1 MAKQYMFETLKS
13 QAYDLDI
20 PKIKPNSYQYITDNI
35 KYSLFDW
42 QRQSIE
48 NFLTFQKIK
57 EAEQNT
63 NATHLMFN
71 MATGTGKTLVMASL
85 ILYYYKQG
93 YRNFIFFVNQ
103 NNIVGKTENN
113 LVDSSHSK
121 YQYNQTIVIDDKT
134 INIRKVETFSNQT
147 EDIEIIFTSIH
158 KLHNAVY
165 LVKENA
171 IFLDD
176 LLKRDLVL
184 LADEAHNLN
193 ATTKKL
199 KRGQTQLELVT
210 ELKDGASEEDV
221 ERSWENTVIERI
233 LKRDRANT
241 DLENKN
247 VLLEFTATVPTNTEV
262 VKKYVDKIIYKFDLK
277 DFLKAGY
284 TKEINL
290 VTSSFD
296 KKKRVLQALLFN
308 WYRQH
313 IATSNG
319 IDLKP
324 VILFRSKYVD
334 QTKDEN
340 SQKDYEL
347 FQDIIQNL
355 SVDDFSFLHE
365 FDENALF
372 TVTETYLKGQS
383 RIIDIKRYIDENQIA
398 LNEVI
403 EYLKYAFCERN
414 CIITNSKTGT
424 KTKEK
429 TDQETERLLNNLEDR
444 SNHITAIFTVKRLTE
459 GWDVLNLYDIVRM
472 YQGRDEGK
480 DDKGNRKAG
489 QSTVSEVQLIGRGV
503 RYYPFKYEDK
513 IPNKRKFDNHLENDL
528 RVLEEFYFHSDND
541 EKYISE
547 LKQELKRQELL
558 PDKEKIQLSFDF
570 KSEYHPNAI
579 DSPFSQ
585 LDLFYNEKID
595 NPNRRKKELFETKD
609 EFEFEV
615 SVDGFTLKE
624 TKVIVDEKDDETRY
638 ATKEEE
644 KRTLALKLNSFSKHI
659 TRKAINIQAK
669 KDKSIFRYNRLKE
682 ELYIESIDDIFK
694 NEFIGEFPIKIV
706 VPGHIV
712 NIEDINPT
720 IQLNILIRF
729 FDKVESVINKYSNPY
744 IGTEFKKAKFSAYF
758 SETKTISVVE
768 EPSKINYAKELV
780 KNDWYVLDNFYGTS
794 EEENLMK
801 FLEKTIVN
809 FKDKYEKV
817 YLLRNEEVYKIYDF
831 KQGRGFMPDFLLF
844 LKQDSNELYYQVFI
858 EPKGGQFKDSSGTF
872 SNSKEGWKEDFLK
885 EISDRY
891 SKTAIL
897 KAEDKEYRLV
907 GLPLYNDSISKK
919 FKENIAETF
928 KIEV

>member
-1 MAKQYMFETLKS
+1 MAGDKPLYELVTEKAYKLRIQYPEVEK
-13 QAYDLDI
+13 
-20 PKIKPNSYQYITDNI
+20 YIIENI
-35 KYSLFDW
+35 KYPLFDW

-57 EAEQNT
+57 EAEQNV

-113 LVDSSHSK
+113 LTDPTHNK
-121 YQYNQTIVIDDKT
+121 YQYNQSIVIDNKT
-134 INIRKVETFSNQT
+134 VYIKKVETFSNQT

-165 LVKENA
+165 MMKENA
-171 IFLDD
+171 IFIDD
-176 LLKRDLVL
+176 LLKRNLVL

-193 ATTKKL
+193 AATKKL
-199 KRGQTQLELVT
+199 KRGQTKLDIT
-210 ELKDGASEEDV
+210 FELKDGASEEDV
-221 ERSWENTVIERI
+221 ERSWENTIINRI
-233 LKRDRANT
+233 LKRDGIDNI
-241 DLENKN
+241 LENKN
-247 VLLEFTATVPTNTEV
+247 VLLEFTATIPTNTEV

-313 IATSNG
+313 VASTNG

-334 QTKDEN
+334 KTKEEN

-347 FQDIIQNL
+347 FQDIIRNM

-372 TVTETYLKGQS
+372 AVTEAYLKGQS

-414 CIITNSKTGT
+414 CIITNSKIGT

-429 TDQETERLLNNLEDR
+429 TDQETERLLNNLEDK

-472 YQGRDEGK
+472 YEGQNTGGSN
-480 DDKGNRKAG
+480 KGKSG
-489 QSTVSEVQLIGRGV
+489 ESTVSEVQLIGRGV
-503 RYYPFKYEDK
+503 RYFPFKYEDK
-513 IPNKRKFDNHLENDL
+513 IPNKRKFDNDLKNDL
-528 RVLEEFYFHSDND
+528 RVLEEFYFHSDNN

-558 PDKEKIQLSFDF
+558 PEKDKIQLSFDF
-570 KSEYHPNAI
+570 KSEYNPNKI

-585 LDLFYNEKID
+585 LELFCNEKID
-595 NPNRRKKELFETKD
+595 NPNRRKKKLFERKD
-609 EFEFEV
+609 EFVFV
-615 SVDGFTLKE
+615 ASVDSFTLKE
-624 TKVIVDEKDDETRY
+624 TKVIVDEKNDETRY
-638 ATKEEE
+638 STKEEE
-644 KRTLALKLNSFSKHI
+644 KRTLALTLNSFPKHI
-659 TRKAINIQAK
+659 IWKAINIQAK
-669 KDKSIFRYNRLKE
+669 KDKSIFRFNQLKK
-682 ELYIESIDDIFK
+682 ELYIQSIEDVLK
-694 NEFIGEFPIKIV
+694 VEFIGDFPIKVV
-706 VPGHIV
+706 VPSQII
-712 NIEDINPT
+712 NIEVIQPA
-720 IQLNILIRF
+720 IQLKILIRF
-729 FDKVESVINKYSNPY
+729 FEKVESILNEYSNPH
-744 IGTEFKKAKFSAYF
+744 IGTEFQKTSFKKLY
-758 SETKTISVVE
+758 SEPKTISVVE
-768 EPSKINYAKELV
+768 EPINMIYANELV
-780 KNDWYVLDNFYGTS
+780 KKDWYVLNNFYGTS
-794 EEENLMK
+794 EEISLMK
-801 FLEKTIVN
+801 FLENMIGN
-809 FKDKYEKV
+809 FKDKYDEV
-817 YLLRNEEVYKIYDF
+817 YVLRNEEVYKIYDF

-844 LKQDSNELYYQVFI
+844 LKQSSKELFYQVFI

-872 SNSKEGWKEDFLK
+872 TDSKEGWKEDFLK
-885 EISDRY
+885 EISEKY
-891 SKTAIL
+891 SQEPIL
-897 KAEDKEYRLV
+897 KAEDKEYRLI
-907 GLPLYNDSISKK
+907 GLPLYNESISKK
-919 FKENIAETF
+919 FKENLAEVF
-928 KIEV
+928 QIEV

>member
-1 MAKQYMFETLKS
+1 MAEQYMFESLKS
-13 QAYDLDI
+13 RAYDLDI
-20 PKIKPNSYQYITDNI
+20 PRIKSTDYQDITENI
-35 KYSLFDW
+35 KYPLFDW
-42 QRQSIE
+42 QRASIE
-48 NFLTFQKIK
+48 HFLTFQKIK

-63 NATHLMFN
+63 DATHLMFN

-85 ILYYYKQG
+85 LLYYYKQG

-103 NNIVGKTENN
+103 NTLVGKTESN
-113 LVDSSHSK
+113 LIDPTHNK

-134 INIRKVETFSNQT
+134 VNIRKVDTFSNQT
-147 EDIEIIFTSIH
+147 DDVEIIFTTIH

-184 LADEAHNLN
+184 LGDEAHNLN
-193 ATTKKL
+193 ATTKKS
-199 KRGQTQLELVT
+199 KGVQTQLELFT
-210 ELKDGASEEDV
+210 ELKDGASEEDI
-221 ERSWENTVIERI
+221 ERSWENTVINRI
-233 LKRDRANT
+233 LKRDGV
-241 DLENKN
+241 DGEIENRN
-247 VLLEFTATVPTNTEV
+247 VLLEFTATGPTNTEV
-262 VKKYVDKIIYKFDLK
+262 VKKYQDKIIYKFDLK

-340 SQKDYEL
+340 SQKDYKL

-355 SVDDFSFLHE
+355 CVDDFSFLHE
-365 FDENALF
+365 FDEKTLF
-372 TVTETYLKGQS
+372 SVTETYLKGQS
-383 RIIDIKRYIDENQIA
+383 RIIDIKRYIDEKQIA

-429 TDQETERLLNNLEDR
+429 TDQETERLLNNLEDK

-480 DDKGNRKAG
+480 DDKGDRKAG

-513 IPNKRKFDNHLENDL
+513 IPNKRKFDKDLTNDL

-541 EKYISE
+541 EKYINE
-547 LKQELKRQELL
+547 LKNELKRQELL
-558 PDKEKIQLSFDF
+558 PDKEKVQLTFDF
-570 KSEYHPNAI
+570 KAEYHPNLSE
-579 DSPFSQ
+579 SPFSQ
-585 LDLFYNEKID
+585 LELFGNERIE
-595 NPNRRKKELFETKD
+595 NPNRRKQKLEKDNFDFEYNVQV
-609 EFEFEV
+609 FV
-615 SVDGFTLKE
+615 LKE
-624 TKVIVDEKDDETRY
+624 TKVIVDEVNDETRY
-638 ATKEEE
+638 LSESEE
-644 KRTLALKLNSFSKHI
+644 KRTLKLTLNSFQKHI
-659 TRKAINIQAK
+659 IRKAINIHAK
-669 KDKSIFRYNRLKE
+669 KDKSIFRFEKLKD
-682 ELYIESIDDIFK
+682 ELSIESIDDIVN
-694 NEFIGEFPIKIV
+694 NEFLGDFPIKVI
-706 VPGHIV
+706 VPGHIMEV
-712 NIEDINPT
+712 AEIEPLA
-720 IQLNILIRF
+720 QLNILIRF
-729 FDKVESVINKYSNPY
+729 FEKIEIILKEYSNPY
-744 IGTEFKKAKFSAYF
+744 IGTEFKKTKFNSYF
-758 SETKTISVVE
+758 TEPKTISVVE
-768 EPSKINYAKELV
+768 EPKITGYANELV
-780 KNDWYVLDNFYGTS
+780 KKDWYVLDNFYGTS
-794 EEENLMK
+794 EEVSLMK
-801 FLEKTIVN
+801 FIENTIVN
-809 FKDKYEKV
+809 FKERFDQV

-831 KQGRGFMPDFLLF
+831 KQGRGFMPDFILF
-844 LKQDSNELYYQVFI
+844 LKQKSEQLYYQVFI
-858 EPKGGQFKDSSGTF
+858 EPKGSQFRDATGGF
-872 SNSKEGWKEDFLK
+872 IDGKEGWKEEFLK
-885 EISDRY
+885 EISEKY
-891 SKTAIL
+891 SQNSIL
-897 KAEDKEYRLV
+897 KAENKEYRLV
-907 GLPLYNDSISKK
+907 GLPLYNAAVSNQFKMKIS
-919 FKENIAETF
+919 ETF
-928 KIEV
+928 GVQV

>member
-1 MAKQYMFETLKS
+1 MVSDKPLYETLPEKAFKLRI
-13 QAYDLDI
+13 QY
-20 PKIKPNSYQYITDNI
+20 PEVEKYITENI
-35 KYSLFDW
+35 KYPLFDW

-48 NFLTFQKIK
+48 SFLTFQKIK

-63 NATHLMFN
+63 DATHLMFN

-113 LVDSSHSK
+113 LVDPSHSK

-134 INIRKVETFSNQT
+134 VNIRKVETFSNQT

-176 LLKRDLVL
+176 LLKRNLVL

-193 ATTKKL
+193 AATKKL
-199 KRGQTQLELVT
+199 KSGQVQLDLIT
-210 ELKDGASEEDV
+210 ELKDGASEEEV
-221 ERSWENTVIERI
+221 ERSWENTVINRI
-233 LKRDRANT
+233 LKRDGI
-241 DLENKN
+241 DSIIENKN

-296 KKKRVLQALLFN
+296 KKRRVLQALLFN

-313 IATSNG
+313 VATSNG

-334 QTKDEN
+334 QTKEEN

-347 FQDIIQNL
+347 FHDIIRNL
-355 SVDDFSFLHE
+355 SVDDFTFLHE

-372 TVTETYLKGQS
+372 SISETYLKGQS
-383 RIIDIKRYIDENQIA
+383 RIIDIKRYIDENEIA

-429 TDQETERLLNNLEDR
+429 TDQETERLLNNLEDK

-472 YQGRDEGK
+472 YEGQNTGGSN
-480 DDKGNRKAG
+480 KGKSG
-489 QSTVSEVQLIGRGV
+489 DSTVSEVQLIGRGV
-503 RYYPFKYEDK
+503 RYFPFKYEDK
-513 IPNKRKFDNHLENDL
+513 IPNKRKFDKDLKNDL

-541 EKYISE
+541 ERYISE

-558 PDKEKIQLSFDF
+558 PEKEKIQMSFDF
-570 KSEYHPNAI
+570 KSEYHPNTI

-585 LDLFYNEKID
+585 LELFYNEKID
-595 NPNRRKKELFETKD
+595 NPNRRKKELIETKN
-609 EFEFEV
+609 EFVFEA
-615 SVDGFTLKE
+615 SVDGFVLKE
-624 TKVIVDEKDDETRY
+624 TKVIVDEKDDITRY
-638 ATKEEE
+638 STKEEE
-644 KRTLALKLNSFSKHI
+644 KRTLSLTLNSFPKHI
-659 TRKAINIQAK
+659 IRKAINIQSK
-669 KDKSIFRYNRLKE
+669 KDKSILRFENLKK
-682 ELYIESIDDIFK
+682 ELDINSIDEIFK
-694 NEFIGEFPIKIV
+694 NELIGEFPIKLV
-706 VPGHIV
+706 VPGHIKEV
-712 NIEDINPT
+712 EELNPT
-720 IQLNILIRF
+720 IQLNVLIRF
-729 FDKVESVINKYSNPY
+729 FEKVESVLNEYSNPY
-744 IGTEFKKAKFSAYF
+744 IGTEFKKTKFTKYY
-758 SETKTISVVE
+758 SEPKTISVVE
-768 EPSKINYAKELV
+768 EPKIMSYANELV
-780 KNDWYVLDNFYGTS
+780 KKDWYVLNNFYGTS
-794 EEENLMK
+794 EEINLMK
-801 FLEKTIVN
+801 FLEDTIVN
-809 FKDKYEKV
+809 FKEKYDDV

-831 KQGRGFMPDFLLF
+831 KQGRGFMPDFMLF
-844 LKQDSNELYYQVFI
+844 LKQNSNELYYQVFI
-858 EPKGGQFKDSSGTF
+858 EPKGSQFTDATGGF
-872 SNSKEGWKEDFLK
+872 ALGKEGWKEEFLK
-885 EISDRY
+885 EISDKY
-891 SKTAIL
+891 SQTPIL
-897 KAEDKEYRLV
+897 KAENKEYRLV
-907 GLPLYNDSISKK
+907 GLPLYNAANSTQFKK
-919 FKENIAETF
+919 SLSETF
-928 KIEV
+928 NIHI

>member
-1 MAKQYMFETLKS
+1 MAEQYMFESLKS
-13 QAYDLDI
+13 RAYDLDI
-20 PKIKPNSYQYITDNI
+20 PKIKPIDYQYITDNLI
-35 KYSLFDW
+35 YPLFDW

-63 NATHLMFN
+63 EATHLMFN

-113 LVDSSHSK
+113 LVDPSHSK

-134 INIRKVETFSNQT
+134 VNIRKVETFSNQT

-193 ATTKKL
+193 AATKKL
-199 KRGQTQLELVT
+199 KSGQAQLDLIT
-210 ELKDGASEEDV
+210 ELKDGASEEEV
-221 ERSWENTVIERI
+221 ERSWENTVINRI
-233 LKRDRANT
+233 LKRDGL
-241 DLENKN
+241 DSIIENKN

-262 VKKYVDKIIYKFDLK
+262 VKKYVDKIINKFDLK

-313 IATSNG
+313 VATANG

-334 QTKDEN
+334 QTKEEN

-347 FQDIIQNL
+347 FQDIIKNL
-355 SVDDFSFLHE
+355 SVDDFTFLHE
-365 FDENALF
+365 FDENAIF

-429 TDQETERLLNNLEDR
+429 TDLETERLLNNLEDK

-472 YQGRDEGK
+472 YEGQNTGGSN
-480 DDKGNRKAG
+480 KGKSG
-489 QSTVSEVQLIGRGV
+489 ESTVSEVQLIGRGV
-503 RYYPFKYEDK
+503 RYFPFKYEDK
-513 IPNKRKFDNHLENDL
+513 IPNKRKFDKDLKNDL

-541 EKYISE
+541 ERYISE

-558 PDKEKIQLSFDF
+558 PEKEKIQLSFDF
-570 KSEYHPNAI
+570 KSEYHPNTI

-585 LDLFYNEKID
+585 LELFYNEKID
-595 NPNRRKKELFETKD
+595 NPNRRKKELIETKN
-609 EFEFEV
+609 EFVFEA
-615 SVDGFTLKE
+615 SVEGFVLRE
-624 TKVIVDEKDDETRY
+624 TKVMVDEKDDETRY
-638 ATKEEE
+638 STKEEE
-644 KRTLALKLNSFSKHI
+644 RRTLSLTLNSFPKHI
-659 TRKAINIQAK
+659 IRKAINIQSK
-669 KDKSIFRYNRLKE
+669 KDKSIFRFENLNKE
-682 ELYIESIDDIFK
+682 LDINSIDEIFK
-694 NEFIGEFPIKIV
+694 NEFIGEFPIKLV
-706 VPGHIV
+706 APGHIKDLD
-712 NIEDINPT
+712 ELHPA
-720 IQLNILIRF
+720 IQLNVLIRF
-729 FDKVESVINKYSNPY
+729 FKKVESVLNEYSNPY
-744 IGTEFKKAKFSAYF
+744 IGTEFKKTKFTTYY
-758 SETKTISVVE
+758 SEPKTISVVE
-768 EPSKINYAKELV
+768 EPKIMSYANELV
-780 KNDWYVLDNFYGTS
+780 KKDWYVLNNFYGTS
-794 EEENLMK
+794 EEINLMK
-801 FLEKTIVN
+801 FLEDTIIN
-809 FKDKYEKV
+809 FKEKYDDV

-831 KQGRGFMPDFLLF
+831 KQGRGFMPDFILF
-844 LKQDSNELYYQVFI
+844 LKQNSNEIYYQVFI
-858 EPKGGQFKDSSGTF
+858 EPKGSQFTDATGGF
-872 SNSKEGWKEDFLK
+872 ALGKEGWKEEFLK

-891 SKTAIL
+891 SQTPIL
-897 KAEDKEYRLV
+897 KAENKEYRLV
-907 GLPLYNDSISKK
+907 GLPLYNAAISSQFKK
-919 FKENIAETF
+919 NLEEFFHID
-928 KIEV
+928 I

>member
-1 MAKQYMFETLKS
+1 MFESLKS
-13 QAYDLDI
+13 RAYDLDI
-20 PKIKPNSYQYITDNI
+20 PKIKPIDYQYITDNI
-35 KYSLFDW
+35 KYPLFDW

-57 EAEQNT
+57 EAEQNAD
-63 NATHLMFN
+63 ATHLMFN

-113 LVDSSHSK
+113 LIDPSHSK
-121 YQYNQTIVIDDKT
+121 YQYSQTIVIDDKT
-134 INIRKVETFSNQT
+134 LNIRKVETFSNQT

-193 ATTKKL
+193 AATKKL
-199 KRGQTQLELVT
+199 KSGQTQLDLIT
-210 ELKDGASEEDV
+210 ELKDGASEEEV
-221 ERSWENTVIERI
+221 ERSWENTVINRI
-233 LKRDRANT
+233 LKRDGI
-241 DLENKN
+241 DSELENKN

-277 DFLKAGY
+277 DFLKAGF

-313 IATSNG
+313 VATSNG

-334 QTKDEN
+334 QTKEEN

-347 FQDIIQNL
+347 FQDIIRNL
-355 SVDDFSFLHE
+355 SVDDFAFLHD

-372 TVTETYLKGQS
+372 PVTETYLKGQS
-383 RIIDIKRYIDENQIA
+383 RIMDIKRYIDENKIA

-429 TDQETERLLNNLEDR
+429 TDQETERLLNNLEDK

-472 YQGRDEGK
+472 YEGQNTGGSN
-480 DDKGNRKAG
+480 KGKSG
-489 QSTVSEVQLIGRGV
+489 ESTVSEVQLIGRGV
-503 RYYPFKYEDK
+503 RYFPFKYEDK
-513 IPNKRKFDNHLENDL
+513 IPNKRKFDKDLTNDL

-541 EKYISE
+541 ERYISE

-558 PDKEKIQLSFDF
+558 PEKEKIQLSFDF
-570 KSEYHPNAI
+570 KSEYHPNTI

-585 LDLFYNEKID
+585 LELFYNEKID
-595 NPNRRKKELFETKD
+595 NPNRRKKELHETKD
-609 EFEFEV
+609 GFVFEEY
-615 SVDGFTLKE
+615 VDGFSLKE
-624 TKVIVDEKDDETRY
+624 TKVIVDEVNDETRY
-638 ATKEEE
+638 STQSEE
-644 KRTLALKLNSFSKHI
+644 KRTLALTLNSFSKHI
-659 TRKAINIQAK
+659 IRKAINIQSK
-669 KDKSIFRYNRLKE
+669 KDKSIFRFNKLKE
-682 ELYIESIDDIFK
+682 ELYIQSVDDILK
-694 NEFIGEFPIKIV
+694 NEFIGDFPIKV
-706 VPGHIV
+706 VAPNHII
-712 NIEDINPT
+712 NIEEIQPS
-720 IQLNILIRF
+720 IQLKILIHF
-729 FDKVESVINKYSNPY
+729 FDKVESVLKEYSNPH
-744 IGTEFKKAKFSAYF
+744 IGTEFQKTSFKTFY
-758 SETKTISVVE
+758 SEPKTISVVE
-768 EPSKINYAKELV
+768 EPRITNYANELV
-780 KNDWYVLDNFYGTS
+780 KKDWYVLNNFYGTS
-794 EEENLMK
+794 EEISLMR
-801 FLEKTIVN
+801 FLENTIGN
-809 FKDKYEKV
+809 FKDKYEEV
-817 YLLRNEEVYKIYDF
+817 YVLRNEEVYKIYDF

-844 LKQDSNELYYQVFI
+844 LKQSSKELFYQVFI

-872 SNSKEGWKEDFLK
+872 TDSKEGWKEDFLK
-885 EISDRY
+885 EISEKY
-891 SKTAIL
+891 SKDPIL
-897 KAEDKEYRLV
+897 KAEDREYRLI

-919 FKENIAETF
+919 FKENLAEVF
-928 KIEV
+928 QIDV

>member
-1 MAKQYMFETLKS
+1 MASDKTLYEILPEKAFKLRIQYPDVEK
-13 QAYDLDI
+13 
-20 PKIKPNSYQYITDNI
+20 YITENI
-35 KYSLFDW
+35 KYPLFDW

-48 NFLTFQKIK
+48 NFLTYQRIK
-57 EAEQNT
+57 EADQNI

-113 LVDSSHSK
+113 LVDPSHNK

-134 INIRKVETFSNQT
+134 VNIKKVETFSNQT
-147 EDIEIIFTSIH
+147 DDIEIIFTSIH

-193 ATTKKL
+193 AATKKL
-199 KRGQTQLELVT
+199 KSNQTNLNIIT
-210 ELKDGASEEDV
+210 ELKEGASEEDI
-221 ERSWENTVIERI
+221 ERSWENTVINRL
-233 LKRDRANT
+233 LKRDGI
-241 DLENKN
+241 DKDIENKN
-247 VLLEFTATVPTNTEV
+247 VLLEFTATVPTNSEV

-313 IATSNG
+313 VAASNG
-319 IDLKP
+319 IELKP

-347 FQDIIQNL
+347 FKDIIQNL

-365 FDENALF
+365 FDEKAIFNIN
-372 TVTETYLKGQS
+372 ETYLKGQS
-383 RIIDIKRYIDENQIA
+383 RIIDIKRYIEENHIV

-403 EYLKYAFCERN
+403 EYLKYAFSERN

-429 TDQETERLLNNLEDR
+429 TDQETERLLNNLEDK

-472 YQGRDEGK
+472 YEGQNTGGSN
-480 DDKGNRKAG
+480 KGKSG
-489 QSTVSEVQLIGRGV
+489 ESTVSEVQLIGRGV
-503 RYYPFKYEDK
+503 RYFPFKYEDK
-513 IPNKRKFDNHLENDL
+513 IPNKRKFDKDLKNDL

-541 EKYISE
+541 ERYISE

-558 PDKEKIQLSFDF
+558 PEKEKIQLSFDF
-570 KSEYHPNAI
+570 KSEYHPNNA

-585 LDLFYNEKID
+585 LELFYNDKIE
-595 NPNRRKKELFETKD
+595 NPNKRKKELFEAKD
-609 EFEFEV
+609 EFLFEV
-615 SVDGFTLKE
+615 YVDGFTLKE
-624 TKVIVDEKDDETRY
+624 TKVMVDEKNDEIRY
-638 ATKEEE
+638 STKDEE
-644 KRTLALKLNSFSKHI
+644 KRTLKLTLNSFSKHI
-659 TRKAINIQAK
+659 ILKAINIQAK
-669 KDKSIFRYNRLKE
+669 KDNSIYRYNKLKQ
-682 ELYIESIDDIFK
+682 ELHIQTIDDFLK
-694 NEFIGEFPIKIV
+694 KEFIGDFSIRIV
-706 VPGHIV
+706 VPGHIRFV
-712 NIEDINPT
+712 EEIDPK

-729 FDKVESVINKYSNPY
+729 FEKVESLLYEYSNPF
-744 IGTEFKKAKFSAYF
+744 IGTEFKKTKFATYYK
-758 SETKTISVVE
+758 EPKTISVVE
-768 EPSKINYAKELV
+768 DPVIMSYAKSLV
-780 KNDWYVLDNFYGTS
+780 KKDWYVLNNFYGTS
-794 EEENLMK
+794 EEINLMK
-801 FLEKTIVN
+801 FLENTIGN
-809 FKDKYEKV
+809 FNEKYDEIYV
-817 YLLRNEEVYKIYDF
+817 LRNEEVYKIYDF
-831 KQGRGFMPDFLLF
+831 KRGRGFMPDFLLF
-844 LKQDSNELYYQVFI
+844 LKHCSKELYYQVFI
-858 EPKGGQFKDSSGTF
+858 EPKGDQFKDSSGAFTE
-872 SNSKEGWKEDFLK
+872 SKEGWKEDFLK
-885 EISDRY
+885 EISDKY
-891 SKTAIL
+891 SQTPIL
-897 KAEDKEYRLV
+897 KAENKEFRLV
-907 GLPLYNDSISKK
+907 GLPLYNNSISSF
-919 FKENIAETF
+919 FKEKLAYTF
-928 KIEV
+928 EIKV